1 MTDDTVVLF
10 EERKAANG
18 YVGRA
23 TLNRPGKLNTL
34 TTEMIALLHRQFEA
48 WAEDESCKAVFLDG
62 AGEKGFCAGGDV
74 VAVTTDPSPD
84 MAVGRTFFSTEYDLN
99 FFMHTFPKPLL
110 VWGGGICMGGGFGL
124 LQGSST
130 RIVTDSSRLAM
141 PECAIGF
148 HPDVGGSWFLQRV
161 SKPMGEIIA
170 ITGVHFSGADAV
182 ELGLADVLVSNDS
195 KDTVLAALEA
205 VEWSAHARAN
215 KAFAEA
221 AVRSVAQQTP
231 PTVTYKLM
239 PHRARLAACV
249 ETPYF
254 QERFDNLVA
263 LKDSDDPFLARVGEG
278 TSHGS
283 PGSAFAVM
291 SFFARVKHAG
301 LRECLD
307 AELQLSLNMLEH
319 GDFREGVR
327 ALLVDKDRNPQW
339 AFDAIGKIDL
349 DWIGKV
355 LP

>member
-1 MTDDTVVLF
+1 MSDVVLF

-18 YVGRA
+18 YIGRA
-23 TLNRPGKLNTL
+23 TLNRPEKLNTL

-48 WAEDESCKAVFLDG
+48 WAEDEACKAVFLDG

-74 VAVTTDPSPD
+74 VAVTTDDSPNMD
-84 MAVGRTFFSTEYDLN
+84 VGRTFFSTEYDLN
-99 FFMHTFPKPLL
+99 YFMHTYPKPLL

-124 LQGSST
+124 LQGCST
-130 RIVTDSSRLAM
+130 RIVTDTSRLAM

-161 SKPMGEIIA
+161 SAPMGEVIA

-182 ELGLADVLVSNDS
+182 DLGLADILVANDS
-195 KDTVLAALEA
+195 KDDILSALEA
-205 VEWSAHARAN
+205 TEWSEHARAN

-221 AVRSVAQQTP
+221 AVRSVAASSP
-231 PTVTYKLM
+231 PTITHKLM
-239 PHRARLAACV
+239 PHRDRLVACV

-263 LKDSDDPFLARVGEG
+263 LKDDADPFLKRVGEG
-278 TSHGS
+278 TSHGA

-291 SFFARVKHAG
+291 SFFQRVKHAG

-339 AFDAIGKIDL
+339 VYKAIRDIEIEWIGKI
-349 DWIGKV
+349 